1 MKTIAFMC
9 ADEPVIAPDGLD
21 GVVSIVGLCR
31 KPASIEPHVD
41 GTEQVVLLLH
51 DDAYD
56 LSTVQRALRVA
67 GVDPLGTQ
75 ILKVTSDTDPGHT
88 GVAVRGLSARAGA
101 FAGSRPEHAK
111 PVVAKA
117 MSRRALLTVPALEY
131 ASAPSID
138 HGMCA
143 ARDGCRAC
151 VDVCPQEAYQWN
163 QGRIR
168 YDKDVC
174 EPCGLCVTACPTSA
188 ISNPAVTPEMLRAQV
203 TELLVEGTGPTGIR
217 FVCARRSD
225 RIPAQGW
232 HDVEVPCT
240 GMVPGGW
247 LLAVVLMGAEAAAVN
262 LCGESGCSLRLDD
275 HALEAIEFA
284 REALTKAGL
293 DPELVGTQTGD
304 VAGAPVPHVELHDPF
319 GRSGVVEVLLALDEA
334 GAGLESFDHPGSN
347 TGVVEISGEAC
358 TLCLQCAQICPTGA
372 LEGAHEEN
380 IISLNFDA
388 GACTA
393 CNQCLTA
400 CPELDR
406 GAITVRPGVDV
417 DLLVGGRRTLNS
429 GASLLCEFCGKP
441 VAPSAMMDRV
451 GELLGEDFTATMG
464 YLTRRCMDCRGL

>member
-9 ADEPVIAPDGLD
+9 ADDPVIAAEGWDGL
-21 GVVSIVGLCR
+21 VSIVGLCR
-31 KPASIEPHVD
+31 RPSLIEPHI
-41 GTEQVVLLLH
+41 GGAEQIVLLLH
-51 DDAYD
+51 EDAHD
-56 LSTVQRALRVA
+56 LSMVQRALRAA

-75 ILKVTSDTDPGHT
+75 ILDVMSDTDPGHT
-88 GVAVRGLSARAGA
+88 GVAVRGLTARAQA

-111 PVVAKA
+111 PVVVKE

-143 ARDGCRAC
+143 ARDGCRTC
-151 VDVCPQEAYQWN
+151 VDVCPQEAYQWS

-188 ISNPAVTPEMLRAQV
+188 ISNPAVTPEMLKAQV
-203 TELLVEGTGPTGIR
+203 TELLIDGTVPTGIR
-217 FVCARRSD
+217 FVCARRLD
-225 RIPAQGW
+225 RTQVQGW
-232 HDVEVPCT
+232 HDVEVPCS
-240 GMVPGGW
+240 GMVPGVW
-247 LLAVVLMGAEAAAVN
+247 LIAVVLMGAGAVAVN

-275 HALEAIEFA
+275 HALKATEFA
-284 REALTKAGL
+284 REALTMAGL
-293 DPELVGTQTGD
+293 DPGLAGTHAGE
-304 VAGAPVPHVELHDPF
+304 VARAPVARVELHDPF

-334 GAGLESFDHPGSN
+334 SAGLESFDHPGSN
-347 TGVVEISGEAC
+347 TGAVEIRGGAC

-372 LEGAHEEN
+372 LEGAQEEN
-380 IISLNFDA
+380 SISLNFDA

-406 GAITVRPGVDV
+406 GAITVRPSVDV

-429 GASLLCEFCGKP
+429 GAALLCESCGKP

-451 GELLGEDFTATMG
+451 GELLGEDFTATLG
-464 YLTRRCMDCRGL
+464 YLTRRCMGCRGL